1 MSLNPFVADGAV
13 ADRHSTN
20 LAALGPPVRAAA
32 SEHMRAG
39 SDAVAANMGKVL
51 PAAAAAHLV
60 ETFGL
65 VSVRDLMLLLLDSA
79 REIARP
85 PVSQFFVGAVGL
97 EAETGHLI
105 LGGNVEFPATHLGFT
120 IHGEGF
126 VLTRAFSRG
135 TSIAVLALGEAH
147 PCAHCRQYL
156 SEFAASGDLEL
167 IDLLGHRL
175 TLEQL
180 YPWPFDP
187 AYLGERGAIPGNRT
201 WSDLRP
207 DRRDL
212 PAATLTR
219 LLDAGARAHAPYSR
233 CPGAIVL
240 DLADGTSVTG
250 VSIESVAFNPTI
262 QPIQAAFIDL
272 IAHGY
277 GFEDI
282 RRATLGTVIGGAVD
296 YQVSTRQLLQ
306 AVAPGIP
313 FETCGWTP

>member
-1 MSLNPFVADGAV
+1 MEA
-13 ADRHSTN
+13 
-20 LAALGPPVRAAA
+20 
-32 SEHMRAG
+32 
-39 SDAVAANMGKVL
+39 
-51 PAAAAAHLV
+51 
-60 ETFGL
+60 FGL
-65 VSVRDLMLLLLDSA
+65 VSVRELMLLLLDRA
-79 REIARP
+79 REIASP

-97 EAETGHLI
+97 EAETGHLV
-105 LGGNVEFPATHLGFT
+105 LGGNVEFPGTHLGFT

-156 SEFAASGDLEL
+156 SEVAASDGLEL
-167 IDLLGHRL
+167 IDPLGHAL
-175 TLEQL
+175 TLKDL

-187 AYLGERGAIPGNRT
+187 AYLGERGAIPGNRAWT
-201 WSDLRP
+201 DLRP

-233 CPGAIVL
+233 CPGAVVL
-240 DLADGTSVTG
+240 DLADGNSVAG

-277 GFEDI
+277 ESRDV

-296 YQVSTRQLLQ
+296 YRAATREVLA
-306 AVAPGIP
+306 AVAPDVQ
-313 FETCGWTP
+313 FEICGWTP